1 MEAVD
6 QDQDQDFAER
16 YRAVQSRDARFDGQ
30 FFTAVSSTGIYCRPS
45 CPSRTPKPEN
55 TAFYTTSAAAH
66 GAGYRACKRCL
77 PEATPG
83 TPEWDLRQDL
93 AARAMRLIREGVMNT
108 GGLAGLSTQL
118 GYSQRHIRR
127 TVTAALGAGP
137 LALARAHRAQTAR
150 SLLVATDRSVS
161 EIAFAAGF
169 TSVRQFNETVREI
182 FAASPS
188 QIRARRRSPA
198 AGASSTSPAQHEE
211 PQHPLTLD
219 LELPVRAPFDAPGV
233 FTFLGERALSGVE
246 IAQLESTRLVFG
258 RTLRLPHGPAAIR
271 LTATVEDPGW
281 RVRMRCELTSLADAS
296 AAVAAARH
304 LLDLDADPSAVDA
317 ALSQDE
323 TLRPLVRHRPGVRLP
338 GTADPQEYLF
348 RAIIGQQI
356 SVAAARTQLSRL
368 TAAVGRPYE
377 STIPGLTT
385 LFPTPG
391 EILAGV
397 PAPPSDGAPLDPQR
411 PLRLPARSIRTVRGS
426 AAALEAGQLQ
436 IHRGAAPQVLTEQL
450 TSIPGIGQWT
460 AAYLILRVL
469 SHPDAWMI
477 GDVALLAGADKL
489 DLLPPG
495 LSTQA
500 RHRALAEH
508 AKRWSPWR
516 SYAAMHLWKAAEAS
530 PKGDPL

>member
-6 QDQDQDFAER
+6 QDQDQDFAEK

-188 QIRARRRSPA
+188 QISARRRSPA

-296 AAVAAARH
+296 AA
-304 LLDLDADPSAVDA
+304 
-317 ALSQDE
+317 
-323 TLRPLVRHRPGVRLP
+323 
-338 GTADPQEYLF
+338 
-348 RAIIGQQI
+348 
-356 SVAAARTQLSRL
+356 VAAARTQLSRL

>member
-6 QDQDQDFAER
+6 QDQDQDFAEK

-211 PQHPLTLD
+211 PQHPLTVD

-296 AAVAAARH
+296 AA
-304 LLDLDADPSAVDA
+304 
-317 ALSQDE
+317 
-323 TLRPLVRHRPGVRLP
+323 
-338 GTADPQEYLF
+338 
-348 RAIIGQQI
+348 
-356 SVAAARTQLSRL
+356 VAAARTQLSRL

>member
-6 QDQDQDFAER
+6 QDQDQDFAEK

-296 AAVAAARH
+296 AAVAAAR
-304 LLDLDADPSAVDA
+304 
-317 ALSQDE
+317 
-323 TLRPLVRHRPGVRLP
+323 
-338 GTADPQEYLF
+338 
-348 RAIIGQQI
+348 
-356 SVAAARTQLSRL
+356 TQLSRL